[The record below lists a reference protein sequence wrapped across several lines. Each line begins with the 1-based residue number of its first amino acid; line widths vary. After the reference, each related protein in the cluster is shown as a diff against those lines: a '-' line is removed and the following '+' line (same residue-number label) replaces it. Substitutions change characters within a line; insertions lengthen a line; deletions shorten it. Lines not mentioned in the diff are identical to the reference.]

1 LLILFILT
9 LPVMTNNTTLDLPQT
24 PPPQPQPAREAIS
37 LGIEF
42 DGTIVWNGTPI
53 DSFEQLEGY
62 FLTEAMQPTQ
72 AELHVRPDRRVKYDT
87 VAKVLALAQRSGI
100 ERIGFTGQEQ
110 LLD

>member
-1 LLILFILT
+1 MGFPLGIHDTLHH
-9 LPVMTNNTTLDLPQT
+9 LPV
-24 PPPQPQPAREAIS
+24 ARHAVIAS
-37 LGIEF
+37 
-42 DGTIVWNGTPI
+42 
-53 DSFEQLEGY
+53 SFGLRFQCEGY